1 MVTAEV
7 GDASTSWRNAAGV
20 PVITKG
26 NPKSGIQ
33 VVVTEVAVASPSP
46 TATPSAS
53 PIPAPAPDLTSSGN
67 LLTWII
73 LIAIIG
79 AIVAFLVAAA
89 GREPDAAAG
98 RCRRARPPR
107 PPPPPASASAA
118 DDAPGDEA
126 LGRPTPGAPPVPSG
140 GGAR

>member
-33 VVVTEVAVASPSP
+33 VVVTQVAVASAEPDSRHR
-46 TATPSAS
+46 SAS
-53 PIPAPAPDLTSSGN
+53 PTPAPAPDRHLERQPPA
-67 LLTWII
+67 WII

-79 AIVAFLVAAA
+79 AIVAFLVAR
-89 GREPDAAAG
+89 GRGERDA
-98 RCRRARPPR
+98 
-107 PPPPPASASAA
+107 PPP
-118 DDAPGDEA
+118 
-126 LGRPTPGAPPVPSG
+126 GRH
-140 GGAR
+140 R